1 MTWPPSEKDFDRIV
15 NTVYN
20 CEYLKPNEL
29 NTVLVYWDYPG
40 HPIIFEPIHF
50 ANTEYINKTYK
61 REKDNTCVKII
72 IGKED

>member
-1 MTWPPSEKDFDRIV
+1 MTWPPSDNDFNNIV

-20 CEYLKPNEL
+20 SEYLKPTEL

-40 HPIIFEPIHF
+40 HPIIFEPVHF
-50 ANTEYINKTYK
+50 AQTEYIEKTYH
-61 REKDNTCVKII
+61 REKDNVSVKVI